1 MRPTKRETRADSA
14 RKDTIPDWVR
24 GERSAR
30 LKEDV
35 ANVQKVVDELT
46 LGHVVSLEELLLLP
60 RNSAKR
66 LAAYIVDTHIGKLLP
81 DGRIAP
87 YNYVGTQDLEKKI
100 TDVIWTWRTEKFRE
114 PSEKRIATFA
124 RTTQEDPAFKAAFAT
139 VADETRWGSVEVENI
154 LRNARTR
161 NSRVSFGPDQ
171 FENIQGM
178 MIIELGKII
187 ILPER
192 YQEIRKET
200 LRKQA
205 ARREQS
211 QKAARLAREPYSSGI
226 LAH

>member
-100 TDVIWTWRTEKFRE
+100 TDVIWTWRT
-114 PSEKRIATFA
+114 
-124 RTTQEDPAFKAAFAT
+124 QEDPAFKAAFAT